1 MLTDIMKSALKILE
15 NYLEDSSG
23 LVVFNKVVVLFD

>member
-15 NYLEDSSG
+15 NDLEDSFG

>member
-23 LVVFNKVVVLFD
+23 WVVFNKVVVLFD